1 MSEFKKFDTGKTK
14 MGLLP
19 PKALKGIAEIF
30 TIGAEKYSAYNYMH
44 GTQWSRYYDA
54 LQRHLSA
61 WHSGEELDQETGKSH
76 LYHAGCCVMILS
88 EIQRANVGEDDRP
101 KF

>member
-1 MSEFKKFDTGKTK
+1 MSEFKKFDTGKVK

-19 PKALKGIAEIF
+19 PHALKGIAEVF
-30 TIGAEKYSAYNYMH
+30 TSGAVKYGDYNYMN

-54 LQRHLSA
+54 LQRHLNA
-61 WHSGEELDQETGKSH
+61 WYSGQELDEETGKSH
-76 LYHAGCCVMILS
+76 LYHAGCCIMILS
-88 EIQRANVGEDDRP
+88 EIQRTNVGEDNRP